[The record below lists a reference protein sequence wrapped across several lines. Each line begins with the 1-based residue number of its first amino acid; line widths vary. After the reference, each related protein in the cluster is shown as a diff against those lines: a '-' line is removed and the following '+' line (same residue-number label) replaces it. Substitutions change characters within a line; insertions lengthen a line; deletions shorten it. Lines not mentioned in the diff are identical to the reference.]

1 MSKEYPDYSLEIL
14 KQNEGYKYIV
24 GVDEVGLGCGFGA
37 VVSSAVY
44 IPQESLPELIG
55 KVRDSKKL
63 SSKRREF
70 LCDLILKTCDVGIG
84 QVENDV
90 IDDINIYNATKLAM
104 KEAIRQVKYKDFIL
118 VDGNR
123 WLDGLDTDQQPVVGG
138 DNISVSIACASI
150 VAKVTRDNLIQSL
163 HHLFPYYG
171 LDKNKGYLTKQH
183 REAIKEYGITNLH
196 RKSFR
201 GVE

>member
-1 MSKEYPDYSLEIL
+1 MLKYPTYSLELL
-14 KQNEGYKYIV
+14 KVKEGYSYIV
-24 GVDEVGLGCGFGA
+24 GVDEVGRGCGFGP
-37 VVSSAVY
+37 VVSAAVY
-44 IPQESLPELIG
+44 IPPSRLTDLIG
-55 KVRDSKKL
+55 IRDSKKL
-63 SSKRREF
+63 SAKRREF

-118 VDGNR
+118 VDGNMR
-123 WLDGLDTDQQPVVGG
+123 LDGIDIDQQCVVGG
-138 DNISVSIACASI
+138 DNISVSIACASV
-150 VAKVTRDNLIQSL
+150 VAKVTRDSLIKSL
-163 HHLFPYYG
+163 HHLFPFYG

-183 REAIKEYGITNLH
+183 RDAIKEYGITEFH

-201 GVE
+201 GVG